1 MISPLSTQSRSIAPS
16 TKGSRELR
24 CLVAA
29 LAAIATVRIS
39 VTKADETSNDIKVS
53 AEQIKTIGIEV
64 EAITKHAAVPKFK
77 FPARVVIPP
86 NQIRMIST
94 PVAGRLDTISAGV
107 DMAVKQGE
115 VLAQL
120 SGPAWQRAQFEL
132 VQAVKQ
138 QQFLRSTLDR
148 EQSLSADKI
157 VSSKQILTTK
167 NDYAQA
173 QATVSEKR
181 NALKLS
187 GMSEAEIDGLAS
199 KSELAASLSI
209 MSPIDGVVLE
219 ATAVSG
225 QAAEAM
231 TPLFKIAALSPLWL
245 EIQVPVAQVS
255 RLSEQDVVT
264 VPPDLGMGKIVSIG
278 NSVDAANQ
286 TVLARAE
293 VTTTDRKLRPQ
304 QVVEAEITPSSQGTK
319 FWGVHPASVI
329 RHEGKGYVFVQTS
342 QGFRAQEIEIQE
354 ETPEL
359 TIVGGPFDG
368 TESIAVKGLVP
379 LKGSWQGMGGAEE

>member
-1 MISPLSTQSRSIAPS
+1 MVFSLISAQARYPASAMKRSCHFYSLTAVLIGLA
-16 TKGSRELR
+16 TNWQG
-24 CLVAA
+24 VAYA
-29 LAAIATVRIS
+29 
-39 VTKADETSNDIKVS
+39 ADELKVS

-64 EAITKHAAVPKFK
+64 EAVSKHAAVPKLK

-86 NQIRMIST
+86 SQIRMISA
-94 PVAGRLDTISAGV
+94 PLAGRLDVISAGV
-107 DMAVKQGE
+107 DTAVKQGQ

-120 SGPAWQRAQFEL
+120 SGPAWTRAQFEL

-148 EQSLSADKI
+148 EQSLSADRI
-157 VSSKQILTTK
+157 VSPKQILATQ
-167 NDYAQA
+167 NEFVQA
-173 QATVSEKR
+173 QASVSEKR
-181 NALKLS
+181 NALKMS
-187 GMSEAEIDGLAS
+187 GMSDADIDGLAS
-199 KSELAASLSI
+199 KSELATSLSI
-209 MSPIDGVVLE
+209 TAPIDGFVLE
-219 ATAVSG
+219 ASAVSG

-231 TPLFKIAALSPLWL
+231 APLFKLAALSPLWL

-255 RLSEQDVVT
+255 RLREQDLVA
-264 VPPDLGMGKIVSIG
+264 VPPDLGSGKIVSIG

-293 VTTTDRKLRPQ
+293 ITTTDRKLRPQ
-304 QVVEAEITPSSQGTK
+304 QVVEAEITPAFKGEK

-329 RHEGKGYVFVQTS
+329 RHEGKGYVFVQTPE
-342 QGFRAQEIEIQE
+342 GFRAQEIEIRE

-368 TESIAVKGLVP
+368 TESVATKGLVP
-379 LKGSWQGMGGAEE
+379 LKGAWQGMGGAEEE